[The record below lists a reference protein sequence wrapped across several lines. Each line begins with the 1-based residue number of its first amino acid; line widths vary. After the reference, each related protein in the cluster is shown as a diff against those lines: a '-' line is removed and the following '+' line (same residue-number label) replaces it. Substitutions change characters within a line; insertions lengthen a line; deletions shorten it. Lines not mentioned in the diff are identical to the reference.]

1 MFYLHSIWEGKWR
14 QGRVLA
20 FIGVYYDLKCFISS
34 QGIFMYT
41 TSFAYPISQ
50 TRKIGPREVKWLV
63 KGHLVKRWDL
73 KLCPGHVAPRPPLF
87 PQHHVQAPTSFP
99 PTTGSA
105 VELVRSGQGISK
117 AGGQDKRTPGRGT
130 QKAQLVLVF
139 LLPELPADF
148 SVFILLTSLYC
159 SLWKYFFCNMTAKSY
174 ILQYQN
180 VQRAFDIVDDPKL

>member
-20 FIGVYYDLKCFISS
+20 FIGVYCDLKCFISS

-63 KGHLVKRWDL
+63 EGHLVKRWDL

-87 PQHHVQAPTSFP
+87 PQHHVQAHTKFP
-99 PTTGSA
+99 SYDWLCRGAGQIRPGHQQGRWPGQENSRKRYAEGSTGSS
-105 VELVRSGQGISK
+105 LSFSW
-117 AGGQDKRTPGRGT
+117 TPCRLFCLYSSHIT
-130 QKAQLVLVF
+130 VLFSVKIF
-139 LLPELPADF
+139 LL
-148 SVFILLTSLYC
+148 
-159 SLWKYFFCNMTAKSY
+159 
-174 ILQYQN
+174 
-180 VQRAFDIVDDPKL
+180 